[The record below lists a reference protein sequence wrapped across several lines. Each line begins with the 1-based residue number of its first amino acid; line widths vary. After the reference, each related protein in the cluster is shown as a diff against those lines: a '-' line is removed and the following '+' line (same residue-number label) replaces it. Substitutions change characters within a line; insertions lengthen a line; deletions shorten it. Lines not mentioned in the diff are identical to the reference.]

1 MANWQGWLAAL
12 GGLASV
18 IGGFVSSV
26 NWLTWIGGI
35 VAIVFG
41 AWAAM
46 SK

>member
-1 MANWQGWLAAL
+1 MTNWQGWLAAL
-12 GGLASV
+12 GGLASL
-18 IGGFVSSV
+18 IGAFVPLQ
-26 NWLTWIGGI
+26 WLVYLGGV